1 MDIKDLASSLLSLS
15 DLITISNR
23 VLNGDKSPAITT
35 KIIAT
40 NRGSFMVDL
49 ESIQQLAPMLGIGTG
64 VVGAGVVGF
73 VLRSIFGGVIGNA
86 SYQGL
91 VHLRKRFLGKT
102 PYEQIAQP
110 DDTVKLLYHEK
121 DGDKEKRAELAIPQS
136 ALQLSQS
143 RQVIQSFDN
152 MTKPLL
158 KQGIDRMEFSSQDT
172 QVGITKEEA
181 VKFINDGTNVQS
193 IDEQRVLSQ
202 KCVII
207 RLGFDN
213 PKLKWRLDINGVP
226 RFATIRDMDFWN
238 QVQNRHPFAAKDVLL
253 CDLTIRQTLFEDGT
267 SKTEYLVDKVIEH
280 SPGDKPPDL
289 FSASD
294 S

>member
-193 IDEQRVLSQ
+193 IDEQRVLCSPSPASY
-202 KCVII
+202 CPAE
-207 RLGFDN
+207 RLFPARSVRSAGRALPVVRRDV
-213 PKLKWRLDINGVP
+213 NGVRASRP
-226 RFATIRDMDFWN
+226 IPAALHTCRHGTRAALARAFIQAVFLHRRDAATL
-238 QVQNRHPFAAKDVLL
+238 VL
-253 CDLTIRQTLFEDGT
+253 
-267 SKTEYLVDKVIEH
+267 S
-280 SPGDKPPDL
+280 
-289 FSASD
+289 
-294 S
+294 